1 MAKTKTIHICSNCG
15 ASSVRWEGKCP
26 SCGEWNTFVEETV
39 EAKKVPNSTPGSRV
53 VIPDSTPLLLRD
65 ITAPNTNRI
74 DITHDTEL
82 ARVLGGG
89 IVPGSIVLIG
99 GQPGIGKSTLML
111 QLACLS
117 RAKVLYV
124 SGEESPYQIKMRA
137 DRIGPSNQD
146 CLILAETNLQKV
158 LSIARKV
165 RPDII
170 MIDSIQTIHSQ
181 DIDSTA
187 GSVSQIKECTS
198 ELQQYAKQTNIPVF
212 IIGHITKEGA
222 IAGPK
227 ILEHIV
233 DVVLQFEGDRNYVY
247 RILRTIKNRFG
258 STDEIG
264 IYEMEKSGLRPVTNP
279 SELLLSQSN
288 EKLSG
293 SSIACTIEGVRP
305 LLIETQ
311 ALVSSAIFGTPQR
324 SSTGFDIRRLSMLL
338 AVLEKKCGLYFSQN
352 DVFLNIAGGI
362 RVTDPA
368 IDMSIVAALISS
380 LQDIPIDPK
389 ICLAGEIG
397 LSGEVRAVN
406 RIEQRVQEA
415 ARLGFSQIFISKY
428 HKKGAIKNVKNIE
441 VKTIGKVEELVMALF
456 T

>member
-1 MAKTKTIHICSNCG
+1 M
-15 ASSVRWEGKCP
+15 
-26 SCGEWNTFVEETV
+26 
-39 EAKKVPNSTPGSRV
+39 
-53 VIPDSTPLLLRD
+53 
-65 ITAPNTNRI
+65 
-74 DITHDTEL
+74 
-82 ARVLGGG
+82 
-89 IVPGSIVLIG
+89 
-99 GQPGIGKSTLML
+99 
-111 QLACLS
+111 
-117 RAKVLYV
+117 
-124 SGEESPYQIKMRA
+124 
-137 DRIGPSNQD
+137 
-146 CLILAETNLQKV
+146 
-158 LSIARKV
+158 
-165 RPDII
+165 
-170 MIDSIQTIHSQ
+170 
-181 DIDSTA
+181 
-187 GSVSQIKECTS
+187 
-198 ELQQYAKQTNIPVF
+198 
-212 IIGHITKEGA
+212 
-222 IAGPK
+222 
-227 ILEHIV
+227 
-233 DVVLQFEGDRNYVY
+233 
-247 RILRTIKNRFG
+247 
-258 STDEIG
+258 
-264 IYEMEKSGLRPVTNP
+264 
-279 SELLLSQSN
+279 LLSQSN

-324 SSTGFDIRRLSMLL
+324 SSTGFDTRRLSMLL

-428 HKKGAIKNVKNIE
+428 HKKSAIKNVKNIE

>member
-1 MAKTKTIHICSNCG
+1 MSKTRTIHVCTNCG
-15 ASSVRWEGKCP
+15 ATSVRWEGKCP
-26 SCGEWNTFVEETV
+26 ACGEWNTFKEQKQEKHDASVLPYS
-39 EAKKVPNSTPGSRV
+39 AKITEVKP
-53 VIPDSTPLLLRD
+53 ILLRN
-65 ITAPNTNRI
+65 ITAPQNRRI
-74 DITHDTEL
+74 DITNDGEL

-89 IVPGSIVLIG
+89 IVPGSIILIG

-111 QLACLS
+111 QLACKTPS
-117 RAKVLYV
+117 EVLYV

-137 DRIGPSNQD
+137 DRLGGVNDKCHIYS
-146 CLILAETNLQKV
+146 ETNLQKILDTAV
-158 LSIARKV
+158 EMS
-165 RPDII
+165 PEII
-170 MIDSIQTIHSQ
+170 MIDSIQTVFSQ
-181 DIDSTA
+181 EVESTA
-187 GSVSQIKECTS
+187 GSVSQIRECTAI
-198 ELQQYAKQTNIPVF
+198 LQQFAKQTNIPIF
-212 IIGHITKEGA
+212 LIGHITKEGS

-264 IYEMEKSGLRPVTNP
+264 IYEMEKTGLRPVANP
-279 SELLLSQSN
+279 SELLLSQST

-293 SSIACTIEGVRP
+293 SSVACTIEGIRP

-311 ALVSSAIFGTPQR
+311 ALVSTAIFGTPQR

-338 AVLEKKCGLYFSQN
+338 AVLEKRCKLYFSQN
-352 DVFLNIAGGI
+352 DVFLNLAGGI
-362 RVTDPA
+362 KVTDPA
-368 IDMSIVAALISS
+368 IDLSILAALISS
-380 LQDIPIDPK
+380 LLDIPIDPK
-389 ICLAGEIG
+389 ICFAGEIG

-406 RIEQRVQEA
+406 RIEQRIQEA

-428 HKKGAIKNVKNIE
+428 HKKAALNSFKNIE
-441 VKTIGKVEELVMALF
+441 IKTIGRVEELVTQLF

>member
-39 EAKKVPNSTPGSRV
+39 EAKKAPTSAPGSRV
-53 VIPDSTPLLLRD
+53 VIPDSTPVLLRD

-137 DRIGPSNQD
+137 DRIGPNNQD

-170 MIDSIQTIHSQ
+170 MIDSIQTVHSQ

-324 SSTGFDIRRLSMLL
+324 SSTGFDTRRLSMLL

-428 HKKGAIKNVKNIE
+428 HKKSAIKNVKNIE